1 MTKTFLALIS
11 VLLVLSRF
19 DDEVRETQPPLL
31 LKDCTEATAEFF
43 SETLEWKV
51 PEVPDDVRH
60 RAIREATNWAV
71 ERCYFPCDY
80 VMCGSISEYSP
91 GRVSVYVSYEFKPVP
106 PETDSEVG
114 FIIGPEASV
123 TFSLPDFERIEETL
137 FHSGCRWRAKD
148 CALPGRPSN

>member
-1 MTKTFLALIS
+1 VTKTFLALIS
-11 VLLVLSRF
+11 VLLVLSCF

-91 GRVSVYVSYEFKPVP
+91 GRVSVYVSYEFKRDQMV
-106 PETDSEVG
+106 
-114 FIIGPEASV
+114 IGPEASV
-123 TFSLPDFERIEETL
+123 TFSLPNFERIDEAI
-137 FHSGCRWRAKD
+137 FHSGCRWGADD
-148 CALPGRPSN
+148 CTFRSWPSN